1 MLIDELEEIY
11 QKRQAIEKL
20 YYNILRKKKEL
31 GNIKAIDYSK
41 EKLQGGQIEDGNK
54 LLNDIIHN
62 EELEERL
69 TEHIQDLKLKQAF
82 LYLKIDKLSKFLSND
97 IRLLL
102 ICRYVL
108 GENWYQIS
116 SRLNLALTHIHRLHR
131 KAKDILKNVDKIHF
145 KGL

>member
-20 YYNILRKKKEL
+20 YYSILRKKKEL

-41 EKLQGGQIEDGNK
+41 EKLQGGQIQDGNK

-97 IRLLL
+97 IRLIL
-102 ICRYVL
+102 ISRYVL
-108 GENWYQIS
+108 GGRLVSNIIKIKFSPWTPAQITQKS
-116 SRLNLALTHIHRLHR
+116 KR
-131 KAKDILKNVDKIHF
+131 DIKEC
-145 KGL
+145 

>member
-20 YYNILRKKKEL
+20 YYSILRKKKEL

-41 EKLQGGQIEDGNK
+41 EKLQGGQLQDGNK

-82 LYLKIDKLSKFLSND
+82 LYLKIDKLSNFLSND

-108 GENWYQIS
+108 GENWEQVS
-116 SRLNLALTHIHRLHR
+116 SRLNLALTHVHRLHR
-131 KAKDILKNVDKIHF
+131 KAKNILKNVDI
-145 KGL
+145 